1 MATITVTAY
10 AIATFITEN
19 RVVMPTITA
28 ATAPRATQ
36 QQCRGQQLTATG
48 THLWQH
54 KVEKKPLKW
63 HNRSDDLG
71 K

>member
-1 MATITVTAY
+1 MHLVFVPKT
-10 AIATFITEN
+10 
-19 RVVMPTITA
+19 VMPITA

-71 K
+71 E

>member
-1 MATITVTAY
+1 MQLLRLMPKTVL
-10 AIATFITEN
+10 
-19 RVVMPTITA
+19 VMPMITA